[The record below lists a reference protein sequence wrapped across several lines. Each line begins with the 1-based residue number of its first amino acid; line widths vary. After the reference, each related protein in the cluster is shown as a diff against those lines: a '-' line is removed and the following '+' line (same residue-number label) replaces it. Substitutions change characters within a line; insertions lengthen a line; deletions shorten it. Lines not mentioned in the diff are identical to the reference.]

1 MPYRIWIIVISLVGL
16 ISCTVVPGSRTDEP
30 SIPPTAPI
38 VASVAT
44 IQPTTTVTAT
54 SNTLISSTP
63 VTNESTS
70 TPVPSMTAID
80 PATFDYALERIAD
93 GFSHPTHL
101 THAGDGSGRLFVVE
115 QAGQIWILHNGKRLS
130 TPFLDIRERVGSR
143 GNEQGLLSV
152 AFHPQFAANG
162 RFFVNYT
169 NTRGDTV
176 VAEYRVSNNPDQAD
190 PTSARE
196 LLRIEQPAANHN
208 GGLLLF
214 GPDSYLYI
222 GTGDGGGAGDPI
234 NAGQRLDTLL
244 GKLLRIDVDNG
255 QPYAIP
261 PDNPFVGLADALPEI
276 WAYGLRNPWR
286 FTFDPVREL
295 IFIADVGQNALE
307 EVNVASAQTG
317 VLNYGWRLMEGNQC
331 YRSANCDPT
340 GLVLPVAVYGRDS
353 ASGGCS
359 VTGGEVYRGGR
370 QPLLNG
376 IYFYADFC
384 TGNLWALWADAD
396 GESWQHALV
405 SRVNIQTTSFGLDE
419 AGEMYLLDRA
429 GGVYRLVASA
439 RQAR

>member
-1 MPYRIWIIVISLVGL
+1 
-16 ISCTVVPGSRTDEP
+16 
-30 SIPPTAPI
+30 
-38 VASVAT
+38 
-44 IQPTTTVTAT
+44 
-54 SNTLISSTP
+54 
-63 VTNESTS
+63 
-70 TPVPSMTAID
+70 MTAID

-130 TPFLDIRERVGSR
+130 NPFLDIRERVGSR

-152 AFHPQFAANG
+152 AFHPQYAANG

-169 NTRGDTV
+169 DTRGNTV
-176 VAEYRVSNNPDQAD
+176 IAEYRVSNNPDQAD
-190 PTSARE
+190 PSSARV

-214 GPDSYLYI
+214 GPDGYLYS

-234 NAGQRLDTLL
+234 NAGQRVDTLL

-255 QPYAIP
+255 QPYTIP
-261 PDNPFVGLADALPEI
+261 PDNPFVGLSGALPEI

-295 IFIADVGQNALE
+295 IFIADVGQNAQE
-307 EVNVASAQTG
+307 EVNVASAQAG
-317 VLNYGWRLMEGNQC
+317 GLNYGWRLMEGDQC

-340 GLVLPVAVYGRDS
+340 GLVLPVAVYGHDS
-353 ASGGCS
+353 ATGGCS
-359 VTGGEVYRGGR
+359 VTGGEVYRGER

-376 IYFYADFC
+376 VYFYADFC
-384 TGNLWALWADAD
+384 TGNLWALWAD
-396 GESWQHALV
+396 GESWQHALIT
-405 SRVNIQTTSFGLDE
+405 RVRIQTTSFGLDE
-419 AGEMYLLDRA
+419 AGELYLLDRA
-429 GGVYRLVASA
+429 GGVYRLVASGH
-439 RQAR
+439 RDR